1 MQNLKK
7 IRLEKKMNQLNLGMK
22 VGVDQVSISA
32 YEIGKSYPSI
42 HTLLK
47 LCNLF
52 HVSCDFLLDLTDTRT
67 PVNEL
72 VINNFT
78 TEELEFLELFRRIPQ
93 CKKERALGILIGLSE
108 HC

>member
-52 HVSCDFLLDLTDTRT
+52 HVSSDFLLDLTDTRT

-72 VINNFT
+72 VINNFKS
-78 TEELEFLELFRRIPQ
+78 EELEFLELFRRIPQ
-93 CKKERALGILIGLSE
+93 SRKERAIGILIGLSDNY
-108 HC
+108 